1 MDIGKRLKQLRIKNN
16 LTLEEL
22 ASRSELTKGYLS
34 QLERNLAS
42 PSIATLEDIAEAL
55 GTNLSIFFAEE
66 KEEQIIFTKKD
77 EFVDEQEDHIIHW
90 IVPNAQKNLMEPV
103 LLELLPKSKSKIVDP
118 HEGEEMGYVLQGS
131 IYLCKEND
139 TKGKVVKKGETFYI
153 KGNES
158 HYLEN
163 RTNKIVHVL
172 WISTPPI
179 F

>member
-1 MDIGKRLKQLRIKNN
+1 MDIGKRMKQLRIKNN

-42 PSIATLEDIAEAL
+42 PSIVTLEDICEAL

-77 EFVDEQEDHIIHW
+77 EFVDEQEHYITHW
-90 IVPNAQKNLMEPV
+90 IVPNAQKNSMEPIV
-103 LLELLPKSKSKIVDP
+103 LELLPKAKSKVISP
-118 HEGEEMGYVLQGS
+118 HEGEELGYVLQGKVILS
-131 IYLCKEND
+131 HESD
-139 TKGKVVKKGETFYI
+139 PKGKPLHKGETFYI

-163 RTNKIVHVL
+163 RTNQTVKVL

>member
-103 LLELLPKSKSKIVDP
+103 LLDRKS
-118 HEGEEMGYVLQGS
+118 
-131 IYLCKEND
+131 
-139 TKGKVVKKGETFYI
+139 VV
-153 KGNES
+153 
-158 HYLEN
+158 
-163 RTNKIVHVL
+163 
-172 WISTPPI
+172 
-179 F
+179 